1 MGWFREKSFK
11 RKLQIGCYT
20 PVAVLSLLFIV
31 FTQSWLSILLAVVFF
46 GLCFPFISWLERALT
61 EPIDN
66 ITRSAMSIA
75 KGDFSQK
82 VYINSDDAMGELAD
96 SFNKMIDRLKD
107 ILKETSTTSKVVA
120 EASQDSFLQNKNLM
134 EVIGQVTTS
143 AGELAAGANQISE
156 EVSNIS
162 VAIKDIETR
171 VTDYAHSTKDMNM
184 HSEKMVG
191 LVDKGR
197 NAVESQNE
205 GMKRNVE
212 ATNMVSSAIDLLAKQ
227 ANNISRITGTISDIA
242 EQTNLLSLNASI
254 EAARAGEHGKGFAVV
269 AQEVRKLAVE
279 STASTKE
286 VFGLVRSIQQS
297 IDQALHNIQTNESIV
312 QAQTTL
318 ISETEKIFSEIVE
331 SIQFITQQIYV
342 FAKESDL
349 MLERAQTISA
359 TMENISAITEQSA
372 AGTQEVSASMN
383 EQIAAVQSMVKQSE
397 NMASSANQLQKAIQI
412 FKL

>member
-1 MGWFREKSFK
+1 MNWFNELSFK
-11 RKLQIGCYT
+11 RKLQVGCY
-20 PVAVLSLLFIV
+20 ALIAAFSIV
-31 FTQSWLSILLAVVFF
+31 FLVTAFSWLSILLIVILL
-46 GLCFPFISWLERALT
+46 GLSFPFISWLERALT
-61 EPIDN
+61 EPIVS
-66 ITRSAMSIA
+66 ITRSATSIA

-82 VYINSDDAMGELAD
+82 VYIKSDDALGELAD

-107 ILKETSTTSKVVA
+107 ILKETSSISKNVA
-120 EASQDSFLQNKNLM
+120 DGSHDSFLQNKNLM
-134 EVIGQVTTS
+134 DVIGQVTLS

-162 VAIKDIETR
+162 VAIKDIESR

-184 HSEKMVG
+184 HSDKMVE

-197 NAVESQNE
+197 DAVISQTE

-212 ATNMVSSAIDLLAKQ
+212 ATTMVSSAIDLLAKQ
-227 ANNISRITGTISDIA
+227 ANNISRITRTISDIA

-286 VFGLVRSIQQS
+286 VFGLVRSIQQG
-297 IDQALHNIQTNESIV
+297 IDQALQNIHTNEDIV
-312 QAQTTL
+312 QAQTRL
-318 ISETEKIFSEIVE
+318 ISETEKIFSEIVD
-331 SIQFITQQIYV
+331 SIQFITKQIFS

-349 MLERAQTISA
+349 MLERAQTIAA

-372 AGTQEVSASMN
+372 AGTEEVSASMN
-383 EQIAAVQSMVKQSE
+383 EQIAAVQAMVRQSE
-397 NMASSANQLQKAIQI
+397 NMAQSANQLQKAIQI